1 MNLREA
7 HPTATRH
14 GFTLIEV
21 LTVLTLLGLLS
32 LGVLSVLPDS
42 EVTLRTE
49 ADQLRSDLRYT
60 QIRAQADV
68 YQWRLV
74 FTDASTYQ
82 IGPVVIPGPGFV
94 PRVVPGSGEAQRTM
108 ADGITTTPGTA
119 LRFDSWGRP
128 LTDAGTLPNQ
138 NPAITLSSETESE
151 RITIFAQTGF
161 IP

>member
-1 MNLREA
+1 MVRLRS
-7 HPTATRH
+7 PQVLRS
-14 GFTLIEV
+14 GFTLIEI
-21 LTVLTLLGLLS
+21 LTVLILLGLLS

-42 EVTLRTE
+42 EVTLSTE
-49 ADQLRSDLRYT
+49 ADQLRSDLRYA

-94 PRVVPGSGEAQRTM
+94 PRVVPGSGETQRTM

-119 LRFDSWGRP
+119 FRFDSWGRA
-128 LTDAGTLPNQ
+128 LTDAGTLPDQ
-138 NPAITLSSETESE
+138 NPGITLSSGTGSE
-151 RITIFAQTGF
+151 RITVFAQTGF